1 MYLIT
6 YDFDI
11 IYRRGTLNPIDRPSR
26 RPNYKEGSI
35 NIT

>member
-1 MYLIT
+1 MI

-26 RPNYKEGSI
+26 RPNYKEGFI
-35 NIT
+35 NMT